1 MNSLLF
7 AHTLYREDL
16 LERVMSSTSIVF
28 FCALELKPVEGG
40 KYASCLSPSDVAGA
54 GIVLPTTSTGAL
66 SVEDG
71 YEDDDKKTTAERA
84 VLRSLRGYMKAL
96 KERRLLAVSSI
107 DGIIDFWKQILSV
120 SGNTPSNSERSLQR
134 FVDEDHDFD
143 PYSFKRKTITILM
156 RYLPAMWSH
165 EAVSSLPPS
174 TVRNL
179 LDLMQVAIKTLLDC
193 KLFPLQSAV
202 SERDRLKPSSDA
214 VEATSSAFSYA
225 AARASARASRRA
237 VGGSEAAFNAFRVQ
251 ETVVAT
257 LTDMGFLDEDV
268 RRMAAAHRTNSISTL
283 TTHLLEM
290 SSSASLSGT
299 GIPAAAAVTGDT
311 AVPVIDDSVA
321 VTASATAASTATDP
335 DPASVPNPASA
346 SIDAEFDGGIKEVLP
361 VSLIAPIDAT
371 PQPIIAGGYNTDT
384 QSSSGSSSSSS
395 IPAITVQ
402 QPCELVLTVLKPLPL
417 IPRRPTENLQKSKT
431 FLHQILRKT
440 LSMVPLSCLRLI
452 ERGVVKARGEWG
464 IEVSSVNQVTKNSMT
479 RYFCVLFFV
488 FFMRYF
494 YEHIAA
500 NCWISVPSPIFIL
513 ILIIIIILHFI
524 IHTGC
529 DERSNNCHGIKSND
543 EMP

>member
-54 GIVLPTTSTGAL
+54 GIVLPTTSAGAL

-84 VLRSLRGYMKAL
+84 LLRSLRGYMKAL

-290 SSSASLSGT
+290 SSSASLAGT
-299 GIPAAAAVTGDT
+299 GNPAAAAVPGNT

-321 VTASATAASTATDP
+321 VTASATGAGTDPATDP
-335 DPASVPNPASA
+335 DPASVPDLAPV
-346 SIDAEFDGGIKEVLP
+346 SIDAEVDGGIKEVLP
-361 VSLIAPIDAT
+361 VPLTAPIDAT

-384 QSSSGSSSSSS
+384 QTSSSSS

-464 IEVSSVNQVTKNSMT
+464 IEVSSVNQVTKLT
-479 RYFCVLFFV
+479 
-488 FFMRYF
+488 
-494 YEHIAA
+494 
-500 NCWISVPSPIFIL
+500 P
-513 ILIIIIILHFI
+513 
-524 IHTGC
+524 
-529 DERSNNCHGIKSND
+529 
-543 EMP
+543 